1 MMEDRRMVKNLST
14 VELNKFLPVRVP
26 ESGPDCMEVS
36 PKDSRFLEA
45 QKLAHEKYAE
55 AFRKLAE

>member
-1 MMEDRRMVKNLST
+1 MVKNLST

-26 ESGPDCMEVS
+26 ESGPDGLEVS
-36 PKDSRFLEA
+36 PKDPRFLEA

>member
-1 MMEDRRMVKNLST
+1 MKNGRMVKNIPT
-14 VELNKFLPVRVP
+14 VELNKLLPVNVP

>member
-1 MMEDRRMVKNLST
+1 MVKNLPT
-14 VELNKFLPVRVP
+14 IELNKLLPVSVP
-26 ESGPDCMEVS
+26 ESSPDSMEVL
-36 PKDSRFLEA
+36 PKDPRFSEA